1 MSLRSKVTLLCVLC
15 ILYLFV
21 FTLPSLHS
29 SQTIKETIE
38 PSWRWQY
45 DSDHA
50 SASRPVQPPYRSPPP
65 SDNSIESSIITTTI
79 TTSTTTKNSLHN
91 DNTNNDDFERS
102 NLDPNEKF
110 ITFFTHSGFQNQLI
124 QVENGI
130 LLAWYLNR
138 TLILPRALL
147 GEAFGWSYFGKLHL
161 EHMLHDPIQ
170 DISMPEDTCEF
181 YADDLSF
188 WDIQC
193 PDRTRYAVMPFDEI
207 FDLSWAKQ
215 HVRIVLRERSD
226 FEWLDEK
233 YNIKRGGHD
242 VPELG
247 NGSYVD
253 GDILF
258 FKGDTRY
265 DWRIFDTPRKSH
277 RLGKYANGLDIY
289 QLRKRKEKLIHF
301 SSLFGTGKLPI
312 RRPEHY
318 TFLHTLQRSIIYRH
332 PVVLNV
338 ADQIVNVLGGAGN
351 FIGLHVRSSDGWFV
365 KALPEN
371 IYNIVLQINKELESR
386 SISSQSE
393 MMMNLAPGSRE
404 QEEAIERQFLQQHKL
419 DLQQCLDLA
428 KEKRATLIYMATDAR
443 SPRSNPAFDPIWS
456 RYPCTFTMDD
466 LLVPSSPFWNELDS
480 VVDSSTGSSMRKF
493 LLPLVDATIA
503 SRGWFF
509 IGSKGSTFSGYI
521 YRLHDVYWAN
531 AKMEQRI
538 QS

>member
-29 SQTIKETIE
+29 SQTIKESVE
-38 PSWRWQY
+38 PSWRWQFDDDTY
-45 DSDHA
+45 DA
-50 SASRPVQPPYRSPPP
+50 FSASRPAPPYRSPPP
-65 SDNSIESSIITTTI
+65 PSDISNPIESSIVTSITSNSYYTDNNDNNNNNNYNEQQDPERSFTTT
-79 TTSTTTKNSLHN
+79 TPPTTT
-91 DNTNNDDFERS
+91 
-102 NLDPNEKF
+102 LDPNEKF

-161 EHMLHDPIQ
+161 EHTLHDPYH
-170 DISMPEDTCEF
+170 DESMPAKDSCEF
-181 YADDLSF
+181 YAEELAF
-188 WDIQC
+188 WDIEC
-193 PDRTRYAVMPFDEI
+193 PDPTRYATMPFDEI

-233 YNIKRGGHD
+233 YGIKRGGDD
-242 VPELG
+242 VPELS

-258 FKGDTRY
+258 FKGETRY

-277 RLGKYANGLDIY
+277 RLGKYAEGLDIY
-289 QLRKRKEKLIHF
+289 QLRKRKERLIHF

-332 PVVLNV
+332 PTVLSV
-338 ADQIVNVLGGAGN
+338 ADKIVNALGGPGN

-371 IYNIVLQINKELESR
+371 IYNIEQGQGLLLQ
-386 SISSQSE
+386 
-393 MMMNLAPGSRE
+393 GT
-404 QEEAIERQFLQQHKL
+404 QQKP

-428 KEKRATLIYMATDAR
+428 KVGKATLIYMATDAR
-443 SPRSNPAFDPIWS
+443 SPRSNIAFDPIWS

-466 LLVPSSPFWNELDS
+466 LLVPTSPFYHELDAA
-480 VVDSSTGSSMRKF
+480 VDERTGSSLRKF

-531 AKMEQRI
+531 AKLGQQL

>member
-1 MSLRSKVTLLCVLC
+1 SV
-15 ILYLFV
+15 
-21 FTLPSLHS
+21 
-29 SQTIKETIE
+29 E
-38 PSWRWQY
+38 PSWRWEY
-45 DSDHA
+45 NDHIE
-50 SASRPVQPPYRSPPP
+50 ASRPTPPYHSPQPP
-65 SDNSIESSIITTTI
+65 SDNLFKNNII
-79 TTSTTTKNSLHN
+79 TTSTTTTTTTNTNTNTNINSFNNDIINN
-91 DNTNNDDFERS
+91 DNDIERS
-102 NLDPNEKF
+102 VLDPNEKF

-161 EHMLHDPIQ
+161 EHMLHDPIR
-170 DISMPEDTCEF
+170 DESMPGNGDSCEF
-181 YADDLSF
+181 YAEERSF
-188 WDIQC
+188 WGLQC
-193 PDRTRYAVMPFDEI
+193 PDRSRYAVIPFDEI

-233 YNIKRGGHD
+233 YNIKRHYQNGNTIQD
-242 VPELG
+242 QA

-265 DWRIFDTPRKSH
+265 DWRIFDTPRKTH

-289 QLRKRKEKLIHF
+289 QLRKREEKLIHF

-338 ADQIVNVLGGAGN
+338 ADQIIHSLGGTGN

-371 IYNIVLQINKELESR
+371 IYNIVLQINKEVEAR
-386 SISSQSE
+386 SLSE
-393 MMMNLAPGSRE
+393 NMIINNNLIPGGGSPIE
-404 QEEAIERQFLQQHKL
+404 QEEEEKIEKQLLLQQKL

-428 KEKRATLIYMATDAR
+428 KQKKVTLIYMATDAR
-443 SPRSNPAFDPIWS
+443 SPRHSSAFDPIWS
-456 RYPCTFTMDD
+456 QYPCTFTMDD
-466 LLVPSSPFWNELDS
+466 LLIPSSPIWKELDG
-480 VVDSSTGSSMRKF
+480 VMDQSTGQSMRKF

-521 YRLHDVYWAN
+521 YRLHDVFWSN
-531 AKMEQRI
+531 ARLEQRI

>member
-1 MSLRSKVTLLCVLC
+1 MSLRSKVTLLCILC
-15 ILYLFV
+15 ILYLTLV
-21 FTLPSLHS
+21 ALPSLNS
-29 SQTIKETIE
+29 SQSVQDEVE

-45 DSDHA
+45 DAKRS
-50 SASRPVQPPYRSPPP
+50 SATPPPYRSPPP
-65 SDNSIESSIITTTI
+65 TDNAVETSVYTTTLDSYESSRSTI
-79 TTSTTTKNSLHN
+79 
-91 DNTNNDDFERS
+91 
-102 NLDPNEKF
+102 DPNEKF

-161 EHMLHDPIQ
+161 EHMVHDPIS
-170 DISMPEDTCEF
+170 DESMPAADTCEF
-181 YADDLSF
+181 YADDLAF
-188 WDIQC
+188 WDLEC
-193 PDRTRYAVMPFDEI
+193 PDPTRYAVLPFDEI

-215 HVRIVLRERSD
+215 HVKIVLRERSD

-233 YNIKRGGHD
+233 YGIKRAN
-242 VPELG
+242 VPEQS

-265 DWRIFDTPRKSH
+265 DWRIFDTPRKNH

-289 QLRKRKEKLIHF
+289 QLRKRTDKLIHF

-332 PVVLNV
+332 PTVLDV
-338 ADQIVNVLGGAGN
+338 AGKIVDILGGPGN

-386 SISSQSE
+386 SKSSLIEISSD
-393 MMMNLAPGSRE
+393 APE
-404 QEEAIERQFLQQHKL
+404 K

-428 KEKRATLIYMATDAR
+428 KAGKATLIYMATDAR

-456 RYPCTFTMDD
+456 LYPCTFTMDD
-466 LLVPSSPFWNELDS
+466 VLAPSSPLWRELDA
-480 VVDSSTGSSMRKF
+480 VVDERSGSSLRKF

-521 YRLHDVYWAN
+521 YRLHDVFWSN
-531 AKMEQRI
+531 AKLGQEM